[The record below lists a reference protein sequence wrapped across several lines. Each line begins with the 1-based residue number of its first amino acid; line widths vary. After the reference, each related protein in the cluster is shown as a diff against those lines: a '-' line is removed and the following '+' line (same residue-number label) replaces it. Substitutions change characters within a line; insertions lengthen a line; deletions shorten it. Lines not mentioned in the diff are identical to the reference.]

1 MEINN
6 QKNDQNIIPN
16 DADKPQK
23 GVNVPNLRFNH
34 FDYKWNKVQLKN
46 IVNVYD
52 GTHQTPRYTK
62 HGVQFVS
69 VEDIKTLDKATKYI
83 SEEDFKNE
91 FKISPKYGD
100 ILMTRIGDIGTPAIV
115 YNNNELAYYVSLAL
129 LKPKKVLSSFL
140 KFAIEANAFQKELW
154 KRSIHVAFPKKI
166 NKEEIGEC
174 KLSIPSNEE
183 QKQVAELLLKIDE
196 RILTQSKIIED
207 FETLKKGIW
216 NHIYLTKS
224 QDWECVKLSNILKE
238 RKDFALKNDEY
249 VHATLSKEGIFAKTE
264 RYDRDF
270 LVTSEEKEYKITHLN
285 DICYNPANLKFG
297 VICLNKYGD
306 AIFSPIYVTYE
317 VDKHYDPSFIEL
329 ILTSSS
335 FIKYIRKYEQGTV
348 YERMSVNSDDF
359 LKGTILVPTKEM
371 QKQIAEFFNI
381 LSLKINKEKDIL
393 ELYKK
398 QKAYLLKN
406 MFI

>member
-1 MEINN
+1 MAE
-6 QKNDQNIIPN
+6 Q
-16 DADKPQK
+16 
-23 GVNVPNLRFNH
+23 
-34 FDYKWNKVQLKN
+34 
-46 IVNVYD
+46 
-52 GTHQTPRYTK
+52 
-62 HGVQFVS
+62 S
-69 VEDIKTLDKATKYI
+69 
-83 SEEDFKNE
+83 
-91 FKISPKYGD
+91 KISTFID
-100 ILMTRIGDIGTPAIV
+100 LLDQRI
-115 YNNNELAYYVSLAL
+115 E
-129 LKPKKVLSSFL
+129 
-140 KFAIEANAFQKELW
+140 
-154 KRSIHVAFPKKI
+154 
-166 NKEEIGEC
+166 
-174 KLSIPSNEE
+174 
-183 QKQVAELLLKIDE
+183 
-196 RILTQSKIIED
+196 TQSKIIED